1 MDQIAGVVV
10 ACPSCG
16 ARLVAVSSQ
25 PPIRL
30 ICAQCARPLPIK
42 PGLPPYLWLQ
52 LNARRWFLL
61 LVLLVLPLLVL
72 TLSPGTGSRSP
83 RADQRPR
90 LARTTTGLVRQQRNA
105 QQSALERRR
114 QRP

>member
-1 MDQIAGVVV
+1 MRV

-52 LNARRWFLL
+52 LNARRWLLL

-72 TLSPGTGSRSP
+72 TLSPGSGSRAP
-83 RADQRPR
+83 RADDRPR
-90 LARTTTGLVRQQRNA
+90 LGRLTTRRVLQKRNP
-105 QQSALERRR
+105 QQSAAERRR

>member
-1 MDQIAGVVV
+1 MVV

-61 LVLLVLPLLVL
+61 LVLLVLPLFALS
-72 TLSPGTGSRSP
+72 LSPPPSSRAPSAVQQP
-83 RADQRPR
+83 RR
-90 LARTTTGLVRQQRNA
+90 LGRITTRRVLQKRKD
-105 QQSALERRR
+105 QQSAAERRR
-114 QRP
+114 PRP